1 MRQGLVRGGEGAGI
15 GLETGV
21 AATSDSST
29 CDRLSRAWT
38 IKRSMHD
45 AFARAT
51 MPPGN
56 KERSCAMHAP
66 ATSNDATHAE
76 RPHVLVVDDDPEIG
90 VLLSRYLGSHGL
102 RVSVAADGAQLRATM
117 RDNAIDLM
125 LLDLGLPDEDG
136 LTLMRDLRLHWQG
149 PVIIISGRG
158 ESVER
163 VVGLELGAD
172 DYVTKPFDLR
182 ELLARVRSVL
192 RRAQSPSTATPAAP
206 HGFEFDGRRLDVSM
220 RRLANSHDDDVP
232 LTTGEFDLLL
242 ALLQRPHQ
250 VLTRDQLMDAVH
262 GRQAGPFDRAI
273 DVQIGRLRRKL
284 EVDPANPQL
293 IKSVRGAGYL
303 FAAVVTPF

>member
-1 MRQGLVRGGEGAGI
+1 
-15 GLETGV
+15 
-21 AATSDSST
+21 
-29 CDRLSRAWT
+29 
-38 IKRSMHD
+38 
-45 AFARAT
+45 
-51 MPPGN
+51 
-56 KERSCAMHAP
+56 MHAP
-66 ATSNDATHAE
+66 ATPIAAANAE

-90 VLLSRYLGSHGL
+90 MLLSRYLDGHGL
-102 RVSVAADGAQLRATM
+102 RVSVAADGAQLRAIM
-117 RDNAIDLM
+117 RGNAIDLM

-136 LTLMRDLRLHWQG
+136 LTLMRDLRRDWQG
-149 PVIIISGRG
+149 PVIIVSGRG

-163 VVGLELGAD
+163 IVGLELGAD

-182 ELLARVRSVL
+182 ELLARIRSVL
-192 RRAQSPSTATPAAP
+192 RRVQSPAAATPTTP
-206 HGFEFDGRRLDVSM
+206 RGFEFEGRRLDVSM
-220 RRLANSHDDDVP
+220 RRLANGDDDDVP

-242 ALLQRPHQ
+242 VLLQRPHQ

-303 FAAVVTPF
+303 FAAVVRPF